1 MNFLFLFLG
10 LDNSERRAAY
20 VEATKKMPLKQL
32 SVVTCMEIIRQDRE
46 DVDAV
51 SSLVIG
57 TEACDILLLN
67 PTGASIDVRCTLNRK
82 ISKI

>member
-1 MNFLFLFLG
+1 
-10 LDNSERRAAY
+10 
-20 VEATKKMPLKQL
+20 
-32 SVVTCMEIIRQDRE
+32 MEIIRQDRE

-67 PTGASIDVRCTLNRK
+67 PTGASIDVRCTY
-82 ISKI
+82 SKNFKNLKNVFVVDCVFTYTRL

>member
-1 MNFLFLFLG
+1 
-10 LDNSERRAAY
+10 
-20 VEATKKMPLKQL
+20 MPLKQL

-82 ISKI
+82 IEKFENVM